1 MHALARIIDHSN
13 LCTFLI
19 FYRLE
24 EPIMEILH
32 GAKDVVRAFCYN
44 SAESEAIWMKSG
56 TL

>member
-24 EPIMEILH
+24 EPLMEILH